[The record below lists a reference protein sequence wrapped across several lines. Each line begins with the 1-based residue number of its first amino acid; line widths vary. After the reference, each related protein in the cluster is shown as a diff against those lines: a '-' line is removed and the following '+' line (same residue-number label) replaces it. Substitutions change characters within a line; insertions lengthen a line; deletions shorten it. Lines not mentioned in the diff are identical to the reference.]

1 MQLDTALVGTPI
13 PSTSFEITSRQTT
26 NFAASVADMNP
37 RYFDDTRSANFQ
49 APPLFAVAVTWPVI
63 EKARELVSPEVMVK
77 MVHAGEHLIFHGPIR
92 PDTRLDVSGRVAA
105 VQPTSAG
112 ALMTV
117 KLEAW
122 DQKGDLIFTEYTGA
136 MFRGVECGGEGRS
149 VEELPK
155 LPGFDESADLL
166 WETEIPIERRAT
178 YLYDGCTD
186 IVFQI
191 HTSPAFAHFVGLD
204 DIILQGTAMLAM
216 TAREIVDRQAGSDP
230 NRLAEIAC
238 RFSSTI
244 TPGTSVKL
252 QLIGEQRDLAGFR
265 VQNDQGQ
272 AALTGSYR
280 LKA

>member
-1 MQLDTALVGTPI
+1 MQLDPSLVGTPV
-13 PSTSFEITSRQTT
+13 PSTSFETTARQTT
-26 NFAASVADMNP
+26 NFAAAVADMNP
-37 RYFDDTRSANFQ
+37 RYFDDTRSTDFR

-63 EKARELVSPEVMVK
+63 EKARELVPPEVMVR
-77 MVHAGEHLIFHGPIR
+77 MFHAGEHLIFHGPIR

-122 DQKGDLIFTEYTGA
+122 DQKGNPVFTEYTAA
-136 MFRGVECGGEGRS
+136 MFRGVECPGEGQS
-149 VEELPK
+149 VEQLPR

-186 IVFQI
+186 ITFQI
-191 HTSPAFAHFVGLD
+191 HTSPAFARFVGLS

-230 NRLAEIAC
+230 GRLAEIAC
-238 RFSSTI
+238 RFTSTI
-244 TPGTSVKL
+244 TPGTNVRL
-252 QLIGEQRDLAGFR
+252 QLIGEHLDLCGFR
-265 VQNDQGQ
+265 VINAQGK

-280 LKA
+280 LA

>member
-1 MQLDTALVGTPI
+1 MELDTALVGTPI
-13 PSTSFEITSRQTT
+13 PSTSIEVTPRQTT
-26 NFAASVADMNP
+26 NFAAAVADMNP

-63 EKARELVSPEVMVK
+63 EKARELVPPEVVVR

-122 DQKGDLIFTEYTGA
+122 DQKGDLVFTEYTGA
-136 MFRGVECGGEGRS
+136 MFRGVECGGEGQS
-149 VEELPK
+149 VEQLPR

-166 WETEIPIERRAT
+166 WETGIPVERRAP

-186 IVFQI
+186 IVFKI
-191 HTSPAFAHFVGLD
+191 HTSPAFARFVGLD
-204 DIILQGTAMLAM
+204 DIILQGTAMLAL
-216 TAREIVDRQAGSDP
+216 TAREIVDRQAGADP

-244 TPGTSVKL
+244 IPGTSVKL
-252 QLIGEQRDLAGFR
+252 QLKGEQRDLAGFC
-265 VQNDQGQ
+265 VLNAAGK

-280 LKA
+280 LT

>member
-1 MQLDTALVGTPI
+1 MELDTALVGTPI
-13 PSTSFEITSRQTT
+13 PSTLIDITPRRTT
-26 NFAASVADMNP
+26 NFAAAVADMNP

-63 EKARELVSPEVMVK
+63 EKARELVSPEVMVR

-122 DQKGDLIFTEYTGA
+122 DHKGDLIFTEYTGA
-136 MFRGVECGGEGRS
+136 MFRGVECLGEGRC
-149 VEELPK
+149 VEELPR

-186 IVFQI
+186 IIFQI
-191 HTSPAFAHFVGLD
+191 HTSQAFSRFAGLD

-216 TAREIVDRQAGSDP
+216 TAREIVDRQAGFDP

-252 QLIGEQRDLAGFR
+252 QLIGEQLDLCGFR
-265 VQNDQGQ
+265 VLNAQGKP
-272 AALTGSYR
+272 ALTGSYR
-280 LKA
+280 LKG